1 LPERPANARAIG
13 EGSCVVTAE
22 LPSGAAAAPSGD
34 LDRFVDTRGNF
45 GRVVDWLRGNLF
57 SSPSNTVLTLL
68 VLALLWLT
76 VPPFLDWMIFDATI
90 SGNSKAACIGSGAC
104 WTFIKLRM
112 HTFLWSHYPPE
123 ELWRLAAAAALL
135 VAFGLPVMRNRV
147 RHRGLFVVL
156 LLTVFPVLAGIL
168 LVGGVLGLPYVDTSL
183 WGGLMLDII
192 ISFVTVAG
200 ALPLGILLA
209 LGRRSE
215 LPVIKYLS
223 IGFIELWR
231 GVPLLTVLFMSAV
244 MVPLFL
250 PSGVSVDRLIR
261 AMVAFTLFNA
271 AYMAETV
278 RGGLQGVTLGQE
290 EAAYS
295 VGLRW
300 WQVQMFVTL
309 PQALRIVV
317 PGIVNN
323 IVDLFKDTSLV
334 TIIGLVDL
342 LGAVNQS
349 LKDPAWLG
357 LAKEGYVFTAVLF
370 FVCCFAMSSYGR
382 RFEQRLNR
390 HRSGTTKHEP

>member
-1 LPERPANARAIG
+1 M
-13 EGSCVVTAE
+13 TAE
-22 LPSGAAAAPSGD
+22 VPTKTGAAQRAELDDRIGNAPKMP
-34 LDRFVDTRGNF
+34 
-45 GRVVDWLRGNLF
+45 GRVLDWLRSELF
-57 SSPSNTVLTLL
+57 SSPWNTLLTLL
-68 VLALLWLT
+68 VLALCWVA
-76 VPPFLDWMIFDATI
+76 VPPFLDWAVFDATV
-90 SGNSKAACIGSGAC
+90 SGASKAACTGDGAC
-104 WTFIKLRM
+104 WTFIKLRL
-112 HTFLWSHYPPE
+112 HTFMWGHYPDE
-123 ELWRLAAAAALL
+123 ELWRPGVAAVLL
-135 VAFGLPVMRNRV
+135 VIFAVPVMRDSV

-156 LLTVFPVLAGIL
+156 LLTVFPVIAGIL
-168 LVGGVLGLPYVDTSL
+168 LVGDVPGLPYVDTSL
-183 WGGLMLDII
+183 WGGLMLDVI

-223 IGFIELWR
+223 VGFIELWR

-250 PSGVSVDRLIR
+250 PHGVSVDRLIR

-278 RGGLQGVTLGQE
+278 RGGLQGVPIGQE

-357 LAKEGYVFTAVLF
+357 LAKEGYVFTAALF

-382 RFEQRLNR
+382 SFERRLNR
-390 HRSGTTKHEP
+390 HRTGVPEKRRKAA

>member
-1 LPERPANARAIG
+1 M
-13 EGSCVVTAE
+13 TAE
-22 LPSGAAAAPSGD
+22 TPTQAAAARPRRDAG
-34 LDRFVDTRGNF
+34 LIGGTGGGFPGAF
-45 GRVVDWLRGNLF
+45 DWLRRNLF
-57 SSPSNTVLTLL
+57 SSPANTLLTLL
-68 VLALLWLT
+68 TLALLWL
-76 VPPFLDWMIFDATI
+76 VLPPFLDWMVFDATI
-90 SGNSKAACIGSGAC
+90 SGSSKAACTGSGAC
-104 WTFIKLRM
+104 WTFIKLRL
-112 HTFLWSHYPPE
+112 HTFIWGHYPDE
-123 ELWRLAAAAALL
+123 ELWRLGIALALL
-135 VAFGLPVMRNRV
+135 ILFGVPVMREHT

-156 LLTVFPVLAGIL
+156 LLTVFPVLAGVL
-168 LVGGVLGLPYVDTSL
+168 LVGDVPGLPYVDTSL

-215 LPVIKYLS
+215 LPVMKYLS

-250 PSGVSVDRLIR
+250 PGGVSVDRLIR

-357 LAKEGYVFTAVLF
+357 FAKEGYVFTAALF

-382 RFEQRLNR
+382 RFERRLNR
-390 HRSGTTKHEP
+390 HRVGIPEKSRKTA

>member
-1 LPERPANARAIG
+1 
-13 EGSCVVTAE
+13 VTAE
-22 LPSGAAAAPSGD
+22 LPSGAAASPRGN
-34 LDRFVDTRGNF
+34 LDRLIDMRG
-45 GRVVDWLRGNLF
+45 GPRRIIDWLRRNLF
-57 SSPSNTVLTLL
+57 SSLSNTVLTLL
-68 VLALLWLT
+68 VLALLWMV

-90 SGNSKAACIGSGAC
+90 SGDSKAACTGGGAC

-112 HTFLWSHYPPE
+112 HTFLWGHYPLE
-123 ELWRLAAAAALL
+123 ELWRLAT
-135 VAFGLPVMRNRV
+135 VTVMFIAFGVPVMRERV

-156 LLTVFPVLAGIL
+156 LLFVFPVFAGIL
-168 LVGGVLGLPYVDTSL
+168 LVGGALSLPYVDTSL

-215 LPVIKYLS
+215 LPVVKYLS

-250 PSGVSVDRLIR
+250 PNGVSVDRLIR

-370 FVCCFAMSSYGR
+370 FVCCFAMSIYGR
-382 RFEQRLNR
+382 RFERRLNR
-390 HRSGTTKHEP
+390 HRTGTIKQEA

>member
-1 LPERPANARAIG
+1 MSVEAPVEAAAIPGGDFGGIIGGPQGGPARAI
-13 EGSCVVTAE
+13 
-22 LPSGAAAAPSGD
+22 
-34 LDRFVDTRGNF
+34 
-45 GRVVDWLRGNLF
+45 DWLRRNLF
-57 SSPSNTVLTLL
+57 SSLTNTLLTLL
-68 VLALLWLT
+68 VLALLWLI
-76 VPPFLDWMIFDATI
+76 VPPFISWAITDATI
-90 SGNSKAACIGSGAC
+90 AGDSKDACTGDGAC
-104 WTFIKLRM
+104 WTFIKLRL
-112 HTFLWSHYPPE
+112 HTFFWGHYPDE
-123 ELWRLAAAAALL
+123 ELWRLFLAAALL
-135 VAFGLPVMRNRV
+135 IGFAFPVMRDQS
-147 RHRGLFVVL
+147 RHRGLFVIL
-156 LLTVFPVLAGIL
+156 LLTVFPLLAGIL
-168 LVGGVLGLPYVDTSL
+168 LVGGVPGLPFVDTSL
-183 WGGLMLDII
+183 WGGLMLDVI

-209 LGRRSE
+209 LGRRSQ
-215 LPVIKYLS
+215 LKVIKYFS

-244 MVPLFL
+244 MVPMFL
-250 PSGVSVDRLIR
+250 PNGVSVDRLIR

-278 RGGLQGVTLGQE
+278 RGGLQGVPLGQE

-295 VGLRW
+295 VGLKW
-300 WQVQMFVTL
+300 WQVQVFVTL

-357 LAKEGYVFTAVLF
+357 LAKEGYVFTAVVF
-370 FVCCFAMSSYGR
+370 FVCCFGMSNYSR
-382 RFEQRLNR
+382 RFERRLNR
-390 HRSGTTKHEP
+390 HRTGGH

>member
-1 LPERPANARAIG
+1 LSAEAPAEASALPGGDLGGLIDGPQGGPARAI
-13 EGSCVVTAE
+13 
-22 LPSGAAAAPSGD
+22 
-34 LDRFVDTRGNF
+34 
-45 GRVVDWLRGNLF
+45 DWLRRNLF
-57 SSPSNTVLTLL
+57 SSVTNTLLTLL
-68 VLALLWLT
+68 VLALLWLV
-76 VPPFLDWMIFDATI
+76 VPPVFEWAITHATLA
-90 SGNSKAACIGSGAC
+90 GDSKEACTGDGAC
-104 WTFIKLRM
+104 WTFIKLRL
-112 HTFLWSHYPPE
+112 HTFFWGHYPDE
-123 ELWRLAAAAALL
+123 ELWRLVVAAALL
-135 VAFGLPVMRNRV
+135 VAFAAPVMRDRI
-147 RHRGLFVVL
+147 RHRGIYVL
-156 LLTVFPVLAGIL
+156 LLLTLFPLLAGIL
-168 LVGGVLGLPYVDTSL
+168 LVGGVPGLPFVDTSL
-183 WGGLMLDII
+183 WGGLMLDVI

-209 LGRRSE
+209 IGRRSQ
-215 LPVIKYLS
+215 LPVIRYFS

-250 PSGVSVDRLIR
+250 PYGVSIDRLIR

-278 RGGLQGVTLGQE
+278 RGGLQGVPIEQE

-295 VGLRW
+295 VGLKW
-300 WQVQMFVTL
+300 WQVQAFVTL

-357 LAKEGYVFTAVLF
+357 LAKEGYVFTAFVF
-370 FVCCFAMSSYGR
+370 FVCCFGMSSYSR
-382 RFEQRLNR
+382 RFERRLNR
-390 HRSGTTKHEP
+390 HRTGER

>member
-1 LPERPANARAIG
+1 M
-13 EGSCVVTAE
+13 TAE
-22 LPSGAAAAPSGD
+22 VPSQAATSPSGD
-34 LDRFVDTRGNF
+34 FDGLIGRSPGTP
-45 GRVVDWLRGNLF
+45 GRVLDWLRRNLF
-57 SSPSNTVLTLL
+57 SSLSNTLLTLL
-68 VLALLWLT
+68 VLVLLGIVL
-76 VPPFLDWMIFDATI
+76 PPFFDWMVASATI
-90 SGNSKAACIGSGAC
+90 AGSSKAACTGTGAC
-104 WTFIKLRM
+104 WTFIKLRL
-112 HTFLWSHYPPE
+112 HTFFWGHYPSE
-123 ELWRLAAAAALL
+123 ELWRVAAAGVLL
-135 VAFGLPVMRNRV
+135 VAFGIPVMRETV

-156 LLTVFPVLAGIL
+156 LLTVFPVLAGML
-168 LVGGVLGLPYVDTSL
+168 LVGDVAGLPYVDTAQ

-215 LPVIKYLS
+215 LPVIRSLS

-278 RGGLQGVTLGQE
+278 RGGLQGVPVEQE

-300 WQVQMFVTL
+300 WQVQLFVVL

-323 IVDLFKDTSLV
+323 VVDLFKDTSLV

-357 LAKEGYVFTAVLF
+357 FAKEGYVFTSVVF

-382 RFEQRLNR
+382 SFERRLNR
-390 HRSGTTKHEP
+390 HREGSAERRA